1 MTWQQGGQELILRR
15 VEPKVCTPEH
25 LNTAAVIKETLITS
39 AAVCL
44 SLLSK
49 REGGSRIATE
59 GGDRGDIFM
68 CNCLLG
74 AKDAPG
80 KESRIV
86 TAFPMPS
93 RQHGVRQK
101 DTESPITGGD
111 LISFKW
117 TWLCFLWNKELIT
130 EAVFSNGS
138 HVQSERVCSD
148 VIQLIQTAHSQVSTT
163 VAFFNFDPLTT
174 TL

>member
-1 MTWQQGGQELILRR
+1 
-15 VEPKVCTPEH
+15 
-25 LNTAAVIKETLITS
+25 
-39 AAVCL
+39 
-44 SLLSK
+44 
-49 REGGSRIATE
+49 
-59 GGDRGDIFM
+59 M

-117 TWLCFLWNKELIT
+117 TWLCFLWNK
-130 EAVFSNGS
+130 
-138 HVQSERVCSD
+138 R
-148 VIQLIQTAHSQVSTT
+148 AHY
-163 VAFFNFDPLTT
+163 
-174 TL
+174 

>member
-1 MTWQQGGQELILRR
+1 MTAGRPGTYLKAGRTKSMYPR
-15 VEPKVCTPEH
+15 APKHSSSNQRDTHYFCC
-25 LNTAAVIKETLITS
+25 
-39 AAVCL
+39 CL
-44 SLLSK
+44 SLIIKQK
-49 REGGSRIATE
+49 RGRIKNSHR
-59 GGDRGDIFM
+59 GRDRGDIFM

-117 TWLCFLWNKELIT
+117 TWLCFLWNKR
-130 EAVFSNGS
+130 AHYWGCFSNGS